1 MRRLLAFLGI
11 ALLLVLAM
19 TLLWQ
24 VYLHHQEADPYDRD
38 EPATVR
44 LDVPKESAVKFA
56 GVMR

>member
-11 ALLLVLAM
+11 IVLLVLAT

-24 VYLHHQEADPYDRD
+24 VYVHHQEADPYDRD

-44 LDVPKESAVKFA
+44 LDVIKESAVNFA
-56 GVMR
+56 GVLR